1 MHIYPTFRKSQ
12 FVSTT
17 IHSKGRQ
24 PAAAMPDPTQDLWSV
39 ANANIPCASSNDQ
52 VTNQHFCHQ
61 PTTNLATRLKP
72 KNWGIETCKKSI
84 ASCDFLAKKKQGG
97 SIINPC
103 LDISVLGFLRPYYK
117 RFVNKERWF
126 FAWLMLPR
134 FGGTDLLFQKIRISE
149 LLGCKPNSG
158 FNDTSSIHFP
168 WTSSPPKKNMVAFK
182 VKLDRT

>member
-84 ASCDFLAKKKQGG
+84 ASCDFLAKKKGG

-134 FGGTDLLFQKIRISE
+134 FGGTDLLFQRCVFQSFWDANPTLDSMT
-149 LLGCKPNSG
+149 LLPYTFLGL
-158 FNDTSSIHFP
+158 H
-168 WTSSPPKKNMVAFK
+168 PPKKK
-182 VKLDRT
+182 PW